1 MNAACIIPVR
11 EWKNSRTRTGYY
23 RRKMAKNF
31 DKQQYGHRNKSETVF
46 FVIKKKFGEELSSR
60 STLLKKREIKM
71 KNVVYNLYR
80 KVKID
85 FSLMTLFWMRIFE
98 RLFRVY

>member
-11 EWKNSRTRTGYY
+11 EWKNSRTRRGYY

-31 DKQQYGHRNKSETVF
+31 DKKLYGERNKSETVF

-60 STLLKKREIKM
+60 SP
-71 KNVVYNLYR
+71 
-80 KVKID
+80 
-85 FSLMTLFWMRIFE
+85 SLSCLMLFMVQHLVHEWHHNQ
-98 RLFRVY
+98 